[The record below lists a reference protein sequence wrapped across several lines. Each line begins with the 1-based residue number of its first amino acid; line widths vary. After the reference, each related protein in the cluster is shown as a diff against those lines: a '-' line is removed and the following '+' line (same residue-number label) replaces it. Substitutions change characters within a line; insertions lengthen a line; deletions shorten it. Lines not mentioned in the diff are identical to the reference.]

1 MGAVALGAMRSGG
14 GGRSRAGPGRLPQ
27 LPARPAPRGRRTA
40 RQPAAPVRSRRPGQ
54 PRPSRQH
61 HLRITR
67 QRRAVCRHPIFIP
80 NGLGR
85 RRCRLAQHDHLP
97 RALRKVGQRRRWQ
110 RPSWPGSRRSRSRR
124 WRCHRS
130 RDGRRSRPA
139 PRQPLPLARRGPSSA
154 APTWPRAQ
162 WTQEMTSEQVL
173 HHPRRQCRPGRSPQ
187 RARLRPLGS
196 LASSPRRQASSAA
209 ATRLVEGRP
218 GSWEASL
225 VDQLVKGT
233 VGYGDEYLPRPA
245 PEAPRPPGSTRS
257 AAETPA
263 TRSSRG
269 SSQPNQTS
277 PRPRSAT
284 SSRARRGR
292 G

>member
-1 MGAVALGAMRSGG
+1 MNKSYTTRAVSAVLAAVRNEHDFADWLAGVLAQAAGQL
-14 GGRSRAGPGRLPQ
+14 GRSDA
-27 LPARPAPRGRRTA
+27 
-40 RQPAAPVRSRRPGQ
+40 
-54 PRPSRQH
+54 
-61 HLRITR
+61 
-67 QRRAVCRHPIFIP
+67 
-80 NGLGR
+80 
-85 RRCRLAQHDHLP
+85 
-97 RALRKVGQRRRWQ
+97 
-110 RPSWPGSRRSRSRR
+110 
-124 WRCHRS
+124 
-130 RDGRRSRPA
+130 
-139 PRQPLPLARRGPSSA
+139 
-154 APTWPRAQ
+154 
-162 WTQEMTSEQVL
+162 
-173 HHPRRQCRPGRSPQ
+173 
-187 RARLRPLGS
+187 
-196 LASSPRRQASSAA
+196 
-209 ATRLVEGRP
+209 LVEGRP